1 MPQIARPA
9 GTFLDIF
16 AIEELSIA
24 DREFARSAAREEAL
38 TRAVESGIATSPGGL
53 TVRSI
58 RPDGDLNFGAVTFE
72 QWLTPA
78 LVAGTA
84 VEIVADTTLDIRSVL
99 VIYGFF
105 ADEANPSASELQFRQ
120 GTGGTVPLALVN
132 VQHLRANLT
141 NKGILSELIAY
152 DPQDIMNIRIVP
164 SVTDAGGQVMGF
176 LGYVAEPKGRTF
188 VGPTV

>member
-1 MPQIARPA
+1 MPQIGRPA
-9 GTFLDIF
+9 GTFIDIF

-24 DREFARSAAREEAL
+24 DREFARSIARQEVID
-38 TRAVESGIATSPGGL
+38 RAVSEGIATGSGGL
-53 TVRSI
+53 TVRSL

-72 QWLTPA
+72 QWLTGA

-84 VEIVADTTLDIRSVL
+84 ANLVLDTTLDVRSVV
-99 VIYGFF
+99 VIYGWF
-105 ADEANPSASELQFRQ
+105 ADSANPSIAELRFRQ
-120 GTGGTVPLALVN
+120 GTGGTVPLATVN

-152 DPQDIMNIRIVP
+152 DPQDIINITGMP
-164 SVTDAGGQVMGF
+164 SVTDAAGQVAGF
-176 LGYVAEPKGRTF
+176 LGYLAEPKGRTF